1 MLQYCCCCYFV
12 YLFLFCF
19 LTPLL
24 SLCIGHTAYV
34 CVCVC
39 VCVFPAKFALATCQ
53 FTCRCALSYA
63 PLLRFLSSPIYV
75 RTIVYVYMCVCVSE
89 WFVPHVAPSSTTPL
103 LFLLLQLVLCCHCCL
118 PLPLVSFAR
127 CTLCFALYSLV
138 SLVPT
143 FGIIVFA
150 SQWCWQRLC

>member
-34 CVCVC
+34 CVCVFC
-39 VCVFPAKFALATCQ
+39 LRNSLLPLANLLAAAPFLTRRCCVFC
-53 FTCRCALSYA
+53 
-63 PLLRFLSSPIYV
+63 LRQVMCVQLYIY
-75 RTIVYVYMCVCVSE
+75 ICVCVSE
-89 WFVPHVAPSSTTPL
+89 WFVPHVAPSSPMPL